1 MSSGIGAQIGT
12 SDAKRSRRCN
22 TVGAVSDARVQNTVT
37 RLNVTY
43 FSEILEDLDVPK
55 REVIESY
62 GFGSLL
68 QFDKCV
74 IPLPFSRW
82 IA

>member
-22 TVGAVSDARVQNTVT
+22 TGGAVSDGCVQKTVD

-68 QFDKCV
+68 
-74 IPLPFSRW
+74 
-82 IA
+82 

>member
-1 MSSGIGAQIGT
+1 MMSSGAGSQVGT
-12 SDAKRSRRCN
+12 SEYRRSRRCN
-22 TVGAVSDARVQNTVT
+22 TGGAISDGCVQKTVT

-68 QFDKCV
+68 
-74 IPLPFSRW
+74 
-82 IA
+82 